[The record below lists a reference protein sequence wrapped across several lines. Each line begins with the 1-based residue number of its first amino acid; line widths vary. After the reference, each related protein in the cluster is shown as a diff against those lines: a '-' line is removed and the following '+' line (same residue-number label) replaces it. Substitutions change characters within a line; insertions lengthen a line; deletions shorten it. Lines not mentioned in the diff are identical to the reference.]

1 MSDKDSTDATK
12 QPIEDA
18 ELVEHSEPASVP
30 PEPSAA
36 PNTSSN
42 LNFQGILPFLVG
54 GVLAGGIGFGAAVL
68 PAYLNPSDPLA
79 PILSAQDTLSEQLAQ
94 QGAQI
99 IQIEAKPAPKDH
111 TDTIFAMTEAIEAL
125 SSDID
130 QRQASIEAQLQA
142 LAGRL
147 VEVEKQPLT
156 QNVSPQAIKAYESE
170 LAQLR
175 SDLAEVAQSVSAQI
189 EQTKTEAE
197 KLQKTTN
204 AQARIGTIT
213 SALNAIRA
221 AAENGAGYQAA
232 LSDLIAT
239 TDLDLPKA
247 LQAHAKNGVTQLGDL
262 QDEFTQAAQAALKAI
277 RLAEGPQTGEN
288 RLLAF
293 LKAQFG
299 VRSLEPQAGTSAEA
313 VLSRAQAA
321 VTEGDLKAALSELST
336 LPPLGH
342 DHLQDW
348 IVAAQNRLAVQD
360 ALAELSAALSG
371 N

>member
-1 MSDKDSTDATK
+1 VSDKDPTDATNR
-12 QPIEDA
+12 PIEDA

-42 LNFQGILPFLVG
+42 PNFQGVLPFLVG

-79 PILSAQDTLSEQLAQ
+79 PILSAHDTLSEQLAQ
-94 QGAQI
+94 QGARI
-99 IQIEAKPAPKDH
+99 KQIEAKPAPKDH
-111 TDTIFAMTEAIEAL
+111 TDKIFAMTEAIETL
-125 SSDID
+125 RSDID

-147 VEVEKQPLT
+147 MEVEKQPLT
-156 QNVSPQAIKAYESE
+156 QNVAPQAIEAYESE
-170 LAQLR
+170 LAKLR
-175 SDLAEVAQSVSAQI
+175 SDLAQVAKLSSAQI

-247 LQAHAKNGVTQLGDL
+247 LQAHAKTGVTQLGNL
-262 QDEFTQAAQAALKAI
+262 QDEFTQAARAALKAI
-277 RLAEGPQTGEN
+277 RLAKGPQTGEN

-299 VRSLEPQAGTSAEA
+299 VRALEPQAGTSAEA

-336 LPPLGH
+336 LPPLGQ

-360 ALAELSAALSG
+360 ALAELSATLSG

>member
-1 MSDKDSTDATK
+1 VSDKDPTDATK

-36 PNTSSN
+36 RNTSSN
-42 LNFQGILPFLVG
+42 LNFESILPFLVG

-68 PAYLNPSDPLA
+68 PAYLNPSDPLT

-94 QGAQI
+94 QGARI
-99 IQIEAKPAPKDH
+99 TQIEAKPTPKDH
-111 TDTIFAMTEAIEAL
+111 TDKIFAMTEAIETL
-125 SSDID
+125 RSDID

-147 VEVEKQPLT
+147 MEVEKQPLT
-156 QNVSPQAIKAYESE
+156 QNVSPQAIEAYESE
-170 LAQLR
+170 LAKLR
-175 SDLAEVAQSVSAQI
+175 SDLAQVAQLSSAQI
-189 EQTKTEAE
+189 EQTKNEAE

-247 LQAHAKNGVTQLGDL
+247 LQAHAKTGVTQLGDV
-262 QDEFTQAAQAALKAI
+262 QDEFTQAARAALKAI
-277 RLAEGPQTGEN
+277 RLAKGPQTGEN

-299 VRSLEPQAGTSAEA
+299 VRPLEPQAGTSAEA

-336 LPPLGH
+336 LPPLGQ

-348 IVAAQNRLAVQD
+348 FVAAQNRLAVQD